1 MQDNPNTE
9 DLTPRP
15 LVERDQ
21 WELAFEPFEGQT
33 YAALRLGYNFA
44 MLRKYYDSR
53 LIKSR
58 PIIEALDEAMEVL
71 FPFTDFHSA
80 SFDLFERL
88 VDGKLTTQ
96 EEDMLHALGMK
107 F

>member
-1 MQDNPNTE
+1 MPEDPNTG
-9 DLTPRP
+9 DLTPHP

-21 WELAFEPFEGQT
+21 WELAFEPFKGQT
-33 YAALRLGYNFA
+33 SAALRLGFNFA

-58 PIIEALDEAMEVL
+58 AVIEALDEAMEVL